1 MFSGAKFDFLADRLP
16 AQLDN
21 EDEEN
26 QEPQMTQLDYE
37 DPDAAAMRAEFLR
50 NAGKLAG
57 NPQRAH
63 SDMLGEVRELEDV
76 GWGHGRRTRKH
87 VSKPTDD
94 E

>member
-16 AQLDN
+16 GQIDN

-37 DPDAAAMRAEFLR
+37 DPDATAMRAEFLR
-50 NAGKLAG
+50 NAGKLVG
-57 NPQRAH
+57 NPRKAD
-63 SDMLGEVRELEDV
+63 SDVLHGEVRELEDI
-76 GWGHGRRTRKH
+76 GWGHGRRTRKQ
-87 VSKPTDD
+87 VPKPDG